1 MYPSP
6 LQSHSTNRRVR
17 RRALIPQ
24 SQKKVE
30 GAIATFYS
38 NSVLSVYQSRPQY
51 MYMGL
56 IQFQA

>member
-6 LQSHSTNRRVR
+6 LQSHLTNQTIRTHARV
-17 RRALIPQ
+17 LQ

-56 IQFQA
+56 IQFQV